1 MRGEGRTPLPI
12 VPPPL
17 PEERLSSWLERVA
30 DVYLVSLDELQAHV
44 GWARPA
50 LDLEREP
57 VLRDLEWIAAATSS
71 SVERLFAMTSR
82 GLPSRYRNLI
92 RWKAGEICPACSQ
105 GMRRP
110 PRLRTWSFA
119 FSFWCERH
127 RIPLFSC
134 DTRGVSVLGDYW
146 AARRGG
152 EILSRW
158 AMEKDTAEVPVES
171 VLSLLLSPIRKA
183 SPAAPWELARLSSPQ
198 QHELSIQTKRFRR
211 PTLTIVVPEF
221 AVAVPIYDQQ
231 LPPDIAQLSSAP
243 FAERYAL
250 AIGVARLLNNQSD
263 MIARIEKAADEHCQ
277 KEIHRNCAAV
287 GPLPIGR
294 RSQRP
299 GRSKNKKAKF
309 FDLHK
314 WPYSGFHG

>member
-30 DVYLVSLDELQAHV
+30 DVYFVSLNELQAHV

-50 LDLEREP
+50 LDLEKEP
-57 VLRDLEWIAAATSS
+57 VLRDLEWIASATSS
-71 SVERLFAMTSR
+71 SVERLFAMTSH
-82 GLPSRYRNLI
+82 GLPSRYRNLL
-92 RWKAGEICPACSQ
+92 RWKAGEICLACSQ

-127 RIPLFSC
+127 RMPLFSC
-134 DTRGVSVLGDYW
+134 DTRGVSALGDYW

-158 AMEKDTAEVPVES
+158 AMEKDTAEMPVES

-198 QHELSIQTKRFRR
+198 QHELSIQSKRFRR
-211 PTLTIVVPEF
+211 PALTIVVPEF
-221 AVAVPIYDQQ
+221 AVAVPIYDQR
-231 LPPDIAQLSSAP
+231 LPPDITQLSSAP
-243 FAERYAL
+243 LAERYAL
-250 AIGVARLLNNQSD
+250 AIGIARLLNNPAD
-263 MIARIEKAADEHCQ
+263 MIARIEKAADEHCR
-277 KEIHRNCAAV
+277 KKIKRDCSTV
-287 GPLPIGR
+287 GRLPIGPR
-294 RSQRP
+294 KNRP
-299 GRSKNKKAKF
+299 GLSKNRKVKF

-314 WPYSGFHG
+314 